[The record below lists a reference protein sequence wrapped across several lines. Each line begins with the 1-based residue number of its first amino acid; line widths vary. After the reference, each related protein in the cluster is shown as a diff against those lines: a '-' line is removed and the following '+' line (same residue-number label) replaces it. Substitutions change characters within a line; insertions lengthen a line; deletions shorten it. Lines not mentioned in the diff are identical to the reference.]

1 MTVCQKF
8 TTALGVHCGLRF
20 NREQKR
26 LEAQRARSLYNIEER
41 AILEVLQDRYG
52 LNIYAVMED
61 KETQELLEKHDSNEE
76 FKLRL
81 NEKTK
86 EIVKS
91 VGEDFMITDFS

>member
-1 MTVCQKF
+1 
-8 TTALGVHCGLRF
+8 
-20 NREQKR
+20 
-26 LEAQRARSLYNIEER
+26 
-41 AILEVLQDRYG
+41 
-52 LNIYAVMED
+52 MED